1 MLSGQCINVF
11 GHVNCTHSHPTL
23 SIIMVTAPPVWP
35 AYQCLEVFTGV
46 VGGDQ
51 PGEQLN
57 LIELLLRSH
66 NGDIKVNTD

>member
-1 MLSGQCINVF
+1 
-11 GHVNCTHSHPTL
+11 
-23 SIIMVTAPPVWP
+23 MVTAPPEWP

-46 VGGDQ
+46 VGDDQ

-66 NGDIKVNTD
+66 NGDIKVNAD